1 MKLKK
6 LNKSF
11 YDKYY
16 YQSEKIP
23 TRKILKTLFKYVLY
37 YKKELYIAIVYSLLQ
52 TVFYTIGA
60 FLVGKIIGI
69 FFEPIIYGQKAISDF
84 GDLIF
89 FFYLLGLSLCFILYV
104 YFYDI

>member
-60 FLVGKIIGI
+60 F
-69 FFEPIIYGQKAISDF
+69 
-84 GDLIF
+84 
-89 FFYLLGLSLCFILYV
+89 
-104 YFYDI
+104 

>member
-11 YDKYY
+11 YDKSY

-37 YKKELYIAIVYSLLQ
+37 YKKRALHCNCLFATANCFLYNRS
-52 TVFYTIGA
+52 F
-60 FLVGKIIGI
+60 FSWKDNWNI
-69 FFEPIIYGQKAISDF
+69 FRAYNLWSKS
-84 GDLIF
+84 
-89 FFYLLGLSLCFILYV
+89 
-104 YFYDI
+104 YFRFW

>member
-11 YDKYY
+11 YDKSY

-52 TVFYTIGA
+52 TVFLYNRS
-60 FLVGKIIGI
+60 
-69 FFEPIIYGQKAISDF
+69 FF
-84 GDLIF
+84 
-89 FFYLLGLSLCFILYV
+89 
-104 YFYDI
+104 